1 MNKFMSFVG
10 DIGDNIQ
17 TAVSVAKECGILLP
31 NETVID
37 VVIVPNQFKK
47 SEPEIFFN
55 VQNITQKLVNMLS

>member
-1 MNKFMSFVG
+1 MLV

-47 SEPEIFFN
+47 TQPEIFFN
-55 VQNITQKLVNMLS
+55 AQNMTPKLVSMSF